1 MSSSWTFLILTST
14 VIAALVNLL
23 DSHLMMQRMPSW
35 RAYVVI
41 CDLFIT
47 LPVSIAMRFI
57 FPLPSCWA

>member
-1 MSSSWTFLILTST
+1 